1 MPDMERLHL
10 EDALE
15 DSPQT
20 RHLLMV
26 FEKDA
31 MQLKKFTI
39 NMHSCCQRIM
49 SAQNE
54 LCAATQALA
63 QQLRAYEI
71 QKFPLESE
79 DSILT
84 STLKQFSSYLD
95 DISSIHQVLAQQF
108 SETMMYP
115 LNKFLQADL
124 EEVTTMH
131 EMFQMAS
138 QEHEQTLTRYMKLP
152 RKKEERSRV
161 EANEDLFSMR
171 KKFHQTAL
179 HYYSALNALQYKR
192 KCQLLEPVLGYLHAQ
207 RAFFPMGQDAVCK
220 KEVEDFL
227 SNIGASVQGVHAEL
241 GQETKRTVDLIDT
254 IEKQSA
260 HLYHAE
266 PPIDMPFI
274 PPNTGLAQ
282 KAGYLMHRSRQ
293 ALIASKWERLYFFT
307 QGGNLMCQSKD
318 EVIKNQLDE
327 VAGKLML
334 DLNEEG
340 VLAEPAEV
348 EDRRFTFQVTSPQS
362 KKTIILQAENSRE
375 RDEWIATINNI
386 VRDGGYVKGKSS
398 LKKKDESTNQ
408 LGSELAS
415 PRQQSPGLETGSLVP
430 STTIT
435 PVEGLNLDAPIQF
448 DLVSPVEGGLSLTP
462 LIGPPKRINPFDQS
476 GSELLSTPYDNA
488 AFAQN
493 FTVRFLGS
501 MEVKQD
507 RGEQLVHATIRQIM
521 AARAIHNVFK
531 MTESIM
537 NVTSEGIRLLD
548 PSTNSARVEFALQDV
563 SFWATHPENNRL
575 LGFITRNRSAT
586 PPGPNPVPGSL
597 SFACHV
603 FETNNSAEDIC
614 QAIKQA
620 TNIAFQALMDR
631 KKGRTPQKPKPQP
644 IINDKDTLWKP
655 SETGRRGSGEIYLLV
670 QTVDICAEHH
680 RLRTFLLPQ
689 LSCPTVI
696 KAEVGQGES
705 AAISP
710 DMCPDEESEA

>member
-31 MQLKKFTI
+31 MQLKKFTVGMQ
-39 NMHSCCQRIM
+39 NCCQRIM

-54 LCAATQALA
+54 LCAATQSLA

-95 DISSIHQVLAQQF
+95 DVSSIQQVLSQQF

-124 EEVTTMH
+124 EEITTMH
-131 EMFQMAS
+131 EMFQIAT
-138 QEHEQTLTRYMKLP
+138 QEHEQALMRYMKLP
-152 RKKEERSRV
+152 RKKEDKSRIDT
-161 EANEDLFSMR
+161 NEELYNMR
-171 KKFHQTAL
+171 RKFHQTAL

-220 KEVEDFL
+220 PEVEDFL
-227 SNIGASVQGVHAEL
+227 ANIGASVQGVHAEL
-241 GQETKRTVDLIDT
+241 AQETQKTVELIDT

-293 ALIASKWERLYFFT
+293 ALLASKWERLYFFT
-307 QGGNLMCQSKD
+307 QGGNLMSQSK
-318 EVIKNQLDE
+318 DE
-327 VAGKLML
+327 VAGKLVL

-340 VLAEPAEV
+340 VMAEPTEV
-348 EDRRFTFQVTSPQS
+348 EDRRFTFHIGSQQS
-362 KKTIILQAENSRE
+362 KKTVVLQAENFRE
-375 RDEWIATINNI
+375 RDEWIATLNNI
-386 VRDGGYVKGKSS
+386 VRDGGYVKGKSPG
-398 LKKKDESTNQ
+398 KKKESVSQASNES
-408 LGSELAS
+408 GS
-415 PRQQSPGLETGSLVP
+415 PRQQSPSSESASLVP
-430 STTIT
+430 STTAT
-435 PVEGLNLDAPIQF
+435 PVEGLSLDTPIQF
-448 DLVSPVEGGLSLTP
+448 DLVSPTEGSPSLTP
-462 LIGPPKRINPFDQS
+462 LTAPPNVTESRRINPFDQS
-476 GSELLSTPYDNA
+476 GADLLDTPYDNA

-501 MEVKQD
+501 MEVKND
-507 RGEQLVHATIRQIM
+507 RGEQLVHNTIRQIM

-531 MTESIM
+531 MTESTM
-537 NVTSEGIRLLD
+537 SVTSEGIRLID
-548 PSTNSARVEFALQDV
+548 PSSNTVRVEFTLQDV
-563 SFWATHPENNRL
+563 SFWAAHAENNRL
-575 LGFITRNRSAT
+575 LGFITRNRINSPTTAT
-586 PPGPNPVPGSL
+586 AKGSPPSF

-603 FETNNSAEDIC
+603 FETNSTSEDIC

-620 TNIAFQALMDR
+620 TTIAFQAIMRQQLE
-631 KKGRTPQKPKPQP
+631 TQKSQEGSAPTAETQA
-644 IINDKDTLWKP
+644 DP
-655 SETGRRGSGEIYLLV
+655 SS
-670 QTVDICAEHH
+670 Q
-680 RLRTFLLPQ
+680 
-689 LSCPTVI
+689 
-696 KAEVGQGES
+696 
-705 AAISP
+705 
-710 DMCPDEESEA
+710 

>member
-415 PRQQSPGLETGSLVP
+415 PRQQSPGL
-430 STTIT
+430 
-435 PVEGLNLDAPIQF
+435 
-448 DLVSPVEGGLSLTP
+448 
-462 LIGPPKRINPFDQS
+462 RINPFDQS